1 MPLARK
7 SKLWFLCPKP
17 AELKGVQRGCFS
29 SIHCHWQR
37 IPPDFVKTHC
47 GKFVWQLLAEG
58 GRQGNYPIPTN
69 TLRALVDS
77 TETFRRHWWRWQ
89 SASKADYNSKDGLG
103 EQLGRN
109 EQRSIWFFF
118 WVFCFINL
126 QTSKQLFH
134 FGNQISTW
142 LSLPLTKQRMLSVCP
157 QSLLHGPRLCP
168 LFLVLIQEKKK
179 NRAQKECFW
188 WCASPRRAQ
197 TTLIYALSVLT
208 RNSYYCGY
216 LHTGTKGSFS
226 GENSAAALLEGV
238 NFWNRVKEKE
248 KTINRLIT
256 GGSDK
261 LWLCWGQP
269 CPRDFKDGPKVQPMD
284 SVRGNTERFVGS
296 QSARLCLAVAGD
308 LSCTAAPPAGAGP
321 VVLTHL
327 WCYFEKRIFLNAPC
341 GDCILILGC
350 STVLGWKYGE
360 RVFTP
365 QHSHPKC
372 NSLSFI
378 HNQGPALPMLIL
390 WEVLQNHLLCSLF
403 FNWLDTCEKAKQPVS
418 EPCAG
423 LQTCL
428 PSQQPTCLPG
438 QSPAIHIGR

>member
-168 LFLVLIQEKKK
+168 LFLVLILEKKK
-179 NRAQKECFW
+179 KQGTEGMLLMMCKPQKGPDHTDLC
-188 WCASPRRAQ
+188 S
-197 TTLIYALSVLT
+197 LSA
-208 RNSYYCGY
+208 N
-216 LHTGTKGSFS
+216 K
-226 GENSAAALLEGV
+226 EQLL
-238 NFWNRVKEKE
+238 
-248 KTINRLIT
+248 
-256 GGSDK
+256 
-261 LWLCWGQP
+261 LW
-269 CPRDFKDGPKVQPMD
+269 
-284 SVRGNTERFVGS
+284 
-296 QSARLCLAVAGD
+296 
-308 LSCTAAPPAGAGP
+308 
-321 VVLTHL
+321 VLTH
-327 WCYFEKRIFLNAPC
+327 WNKGFLQWGELSSCFA
-341 GDCILILGC
+341 GGC
-350 STVLGWKYGE
+350 
-360 RVFTP
+360 
-365 QHSHPKC
+365 
-372 NSLSFI
+372 
-378 HNQGPALPMLIL
+378 
-390 WEVLQNHLLCSLF
+390 
-403 FNWLDTCEKAKQPVS
+403 
-418 EPCAG
+418 
-423 LQTCL
+423 
-428 PSQQPTCLPG
+428 
-438 QSPAIHIGR
+438 